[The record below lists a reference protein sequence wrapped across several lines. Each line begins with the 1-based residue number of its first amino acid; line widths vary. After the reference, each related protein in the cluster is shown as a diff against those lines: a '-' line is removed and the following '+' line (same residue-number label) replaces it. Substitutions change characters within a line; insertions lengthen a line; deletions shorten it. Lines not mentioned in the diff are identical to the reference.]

1 MRCYNGYPDPELQ
14 AVIDSRKSRQWYVE
28 VEAKSGLKGMRM
40 ITPEPVTQDQAL
52 QFAQTRFCRGR
63 VKKIV
68 TAE

>member
-1 MRCYNGYPDPELQ
+1 M
-14 AVIDSRKSRQWYVE
+14 KSRQWYVE
-28 VEAKSGLKGMRM
+28 VEAKSGLKGMRI